1 MRFNY
6 GKFSLDAPQGQANCC
21 LPTPADAASRFDLG
35 PFVAGIQNT
44 RLTTHGA
51 ALNYSKVLSPTFVN
65 ELRIGYAKTNPFTTQ
80 SDYGLDSATSLGI
93 RGINVNE
100 ITTGLPNIDITDFSR
115 IPADRRSCPS
125 IPASSTTRL
134 KTRSCGSRAATS

>member
-1 MRFNY
+1 M
-6 GKFSLDAPQGQANCC
+6 
-21 LPTPADAASRFDLG
+21 
-35 PFVAGIQNT
+35 AGIQNT

-51 ALNYSKVLSPTFVN
+51 AFNYSKVLSPTFVN

-100 ITTGLPNIDITDFSR
+100 ITTGLPNIDIANFTGISGG
-115 IPADRRSCPS
+115 PRSCPS
-125 IPASSTTRL
+125 IPASSTTRS
-134 KTRSCGSRAATS
+134 KTRSSGSRAATS